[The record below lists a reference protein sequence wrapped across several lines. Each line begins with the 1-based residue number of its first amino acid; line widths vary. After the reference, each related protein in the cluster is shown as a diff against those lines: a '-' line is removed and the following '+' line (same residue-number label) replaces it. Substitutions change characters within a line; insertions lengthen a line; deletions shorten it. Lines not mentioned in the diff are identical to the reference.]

1 MIFEITSLETILI
14 SKLDVNWIADQRTK
28 LISDCRKHVLGY
40 RTRLY
45 PPTQNEIFYRAWS
58 ISIYVHISY
67 LSRVNQ
73 INARI
78 NGSYYE

>member
-1 MIFEITSLETILI
+1 MIFEITFLEMILI
-14 SKLDVNWIADQRTK
+14 SSRCRLSRRTK
-28 LISDCRKHVLGY
+28 LISDRRKHVLGY

-58 ISIYVHISY
+58 ISIYVPISY
-67 LSRVNQ
+67 PSRVNQ